1 MSNPDQLITL
11 VIGERSNLSYNL
23 SKRLNNTEIFSSKLL
38 LQSKDLL
45 SKFHDKKI
53 NLIFNN
59 FQPST
64 QLNSFQDS
72 SKYIDLSLSL
82 TVKVLMYLIEHGAI
96 INQIIYTSSCS
107 VYGGI
112 SRSNDFNVASPQN
125 IPSSLK
131 YLNEQFLKK
140 ICSQHGLKLIIARI
154 FNMYGGRDEFSIISK
169 IIHCSINKTN
179 LALINQGKSV
189 RDYIHIDNVADIYK
203 KILLTSNT
211 NFDIIDIGTGNGK
224 SLEDIL
230 FYLSENGY
238 PIMTKSSTSSEIDI
252 SIANI
257 SKIEK
262 ILDISSFIDV
272 NSYLI
277 NKLKIYKNN

>member
-1 MSNPDQLITL
+1 MQNSGRITT
-11 VIGERSNLSYNL
+11 VIIGERSNLSYNL
-23 SKRLNNTEIFSSKLL
+23 SQRINHSEVFSSTILL
-38 LQSKDLL
+38 ESQDLL
-45 SKFHDKKI
+45 SKFSNKKI
-53 NLIFNN
+53 NIIFNN

-72 SKYIDLSLSL
+72 SKYIDLSISL
-82 TVKVLMYLIEHGAI
+82 TVTVLMYLVKHGAI

-112 SRSNDFNVASPQN
+112 SRNNDFNITSPQN

-140 ICSQHGLKLIIARI
+140 ICSEYRLKLIIARI
-154 FNMYGGRDEFSIISK
+154 FNMYGGKDKFSIINK
-169 IIHCSINKTN
+169 IISSSINKTN
-179 LALINQGKSV
+179 LTLINEGKSI
-189 RDYIHIDNVADIYK
+189 RDYIHINNVVDVYEK
-203 KILLTSNT
+203 VLLTSKT
-211 NFDIIDIGTGNGK
+211 NFDIIDIGSGKGK

-230 FYLSENGY
+230 FYLSKNGY
-238 PIMTKSSTSSEIDI
+238 PIKTESVSSSEIDT

-262 ILDISSFIDV
+262 IIDINSFIDV

-277 NKLKIYKNN
+277 DKLRKF